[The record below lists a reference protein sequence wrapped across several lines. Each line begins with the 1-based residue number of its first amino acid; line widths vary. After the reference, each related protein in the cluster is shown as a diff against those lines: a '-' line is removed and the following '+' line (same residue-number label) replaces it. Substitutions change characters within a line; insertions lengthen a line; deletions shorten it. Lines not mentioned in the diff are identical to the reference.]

1 MTGPVNRGAHLK
13 SSTIAPV
20 VRLLRSPLRMGAKPG
35 PLVLVSLVLLL
46 LYYHSQR
53 SKPLMLAAFPLR
65 SALGAPPHA
74 KSQSGVPLGFSSHSF
89 EKERAWE
96 QRYLK
101 LPKSSRC
108 GQFLRRLT
116 SEPHVAGTTGDRRV
130 TDYIAAEFNRDGLET
145 EVVEYDVLLSYPK
158 RTALELTKPERVTL
172 AHPEPPIHGDKSTT
186 VSDPMARMPW
196 NGYSPSADLTAPVVY
211 VNYGNA
217 EDYDRLVGL
226 GIHVRGRIVLLR
238 YFHGYRG
245 GKSLEAEKRG
255 AAGVLVYSDPAEDGE
270 PMGPV
275 YPKGP
280 WGPLGHFQRGAAV
293 YDFIVPGDPLT
304 PGWASVKGARRIAP
318 GESRILPKIPM
329 MPLSAADAS
338 QILSRLGG
346 PPVPHDWQGALP
358 FQYHVGDGTAQVHLN
373 LEMDERVTPIWDVI
387 GKIRGSEEPD
397 KLVILGNHHDA
408 WVYGAV
414 DPSSGTATMLET
426 ARAFGTL
433 LRKGFR
439 PRRTLVFASWDA
451 EEYTL
456 TGSTEWG
463 EQFEDNLKANAVVC
477 LNVDA
482 ATSGKRLSVSL
493 VPSLLPATI
502 EAAQVVRDPASGQT
516 LYDRWAK
523 EKTALNVR
531 SYAVAGS
538 SAAAV
543 PFGILGGGSDFM
555 VFLQHDGVPSAD
567 LSFDGPYGVY
577 HSVYDDY
584 DWMKKFGDPGFKYH
598 AAMSRLW
605 GILALRFAD
614 ADLEPLDYSGYAGE
628 IAAYLA
634 GLKTLAQPDFMSGEI
649 TPLIKKCR
657 RWHDAAQSL
666 TARIEA
672 LRDGTG
678 SDLDGRDR
686 AAFNE
691 CLGRQERALL
701 NPEGIPG
708 RPWFRHLIYAPL
720 PSYEAE
726 TLPGLR
732 EALAEHD
739 DARAHDQATKLG
751 EAIDRAIEACR
762 LQ

>member
-1 MTGPVNRGAHLK
+1 
-13 SSTIAPV
+13 
-20 VRLLRSPLRMGAKPG
+20 
-35 PLVLVSLVLLL
+35 
-46 LYYHSQR
+46 
-53 SKPLMLAAFPLR
+53 
-65 SALGAPPHA
+65 
-74 KSQSGVPLGFSSHSF
+74 
-89 EKERAWE
+89 
-96 QRYLK
+96 
-101 LPKSSRC
+101 
-108 GQFLRRLT
+108 
-116 SEPHVAGTTGDRRV
+116 
-130 TDYIAAEFNRDGLET
+130 
-145 EVVEYDVLLSYPK
+145 
-158 RTALELTKPERVTL
+158 
-172 AHPEPPIHGDKSTT
+172 
-186 VSDPMARMPW
+186 
-196 NGYSPSADLTAPVVY
+196 
-211 VNYGNA
+211 
-217 EDYDRLVGL
+217 
-226 GIHVRGRIVLLR
+226 
-238 YFHGYRG
+238 
-245 GKSLEAEKRG
+245 
-255 AAGVLVYSDPAEDGE
+255 
-270 PMGPV
+270 
-275 YPKGP
+275 
-280 WGPLGHFQRGAAV
+280 
-293 YDFIVPGDPLT
+293 
-304 PGWASVKGARRIAP
+304 
-318 GESRILPKIPM
+318 M

-338 QILSRLGG
+338 QLLSRLGG
-346 PPVPHDWQGALP
+346 PPVPREWQGALP
-358 FQYHVGDGTAQVHLN
+358 FQYHVGDGTAQVHLS
-373 LEMDERVTPIWDVI
+373 LQMDERVTPIWDVI
-387 GKIRGSEEPD
+387 GKIKGSEEPD

-426 ARAFGTL
+426 ARAFGKL

-439 PRRTLVFASWDA
+439 PRRTLIFGSWDA

-463 EQFEDNLKANAVVC
+463 EQFEQNLKANAVVC

-482 ATSGKRLSVSL
+482 ATSGNRLSVSL

-502 EAAQVVRDPASGQT
+502 EASQVVRDPLSGQP
-516 LYDRWAK
+516 LYDRWAR

-531 SYAVAGS
+531 NYSVAGS

-598 AAMSRLW
+598 AAMSQLW

-614 ADLEPLDYSGYAGE
+614 ADIAPLDYSGYASE

-634 GLKTLAQPDFMSGEI
+634 GLKTLAKPDFMSSEV
-649 TPLIKKCR
+649 TPLIEKCR
-657 RWHDAAQSL
+657 RWHDAAESL
-666 TARIEA
+666 TARVEA
-672 LRDGTG
+672 LRAGTEKG
-678 SDLDGRDR
+678 MEGQS
-686 AAFNE
+686 AAALNE

-739 DARAHDQATKLG
+739 NTRAHEQAARLG
-751 EAIDRAIEACR
+751 EAIDRAIEAC
-762 LQ
+762 QPH